1 MIACTSYD
9 YNKLFMIKL
18 FNLRHFMTNEPD
30 WMNPANDR
38 KTPYTDEELEL
49 FVDGF
54 IEGFKDEWKDLKSKF
69 GELMARRRIKDG
81 FIANDEN
88 NLLNIEPG
96 DEVH

>member
-1 MIACTSYD
+1 MVD
-9 YNKLFMIKL
+9 K
-18 FNLRHFMTNEPD
+18 PD
-30 WMNPANDR
+30 WVNPANDR

-54 IEGFKDEWKDLKSKF
+54 IDSFEDEWEDLKLKL
-69 GELMARRRIKDG
+69 GELMARQRIKNG

-88 NLLNIEPG
+88 NLLNIEPD

>member
-1 MIACTSYD
+1 MVE
-9 YNKLFMIKL
+9 LL
-18 FNLRHFMTNEPD
+18 NLRHFMTDKPD

-54 IEGFKDEWKDLKSKF
+54 IESFKDEWEDLKLKF
-69 GELMARRRIKDG
+69 GELTARRRIKDG
-81 FIANDEN
+81 FIAKDEN
-88 NLLNIEPG
+88 NLLNIEPD

>member
-1 MIACTSYD
+1 
-9 YNKLFMIKL
+9 
-18 FNLRHFMTNEPD
+18 MTDEPD
-30 WMNPANDR
+30 WVNPANDR

-54 IEGFKDEWKDLKSKF
+54 IEDYEDEREDLKLKF
-69 GELMARRRIKDG
+69 GELTARRRIKNG

-88 NLLNIEPG
+88 NLLNIEPD

>member
-1 MIACTSYD
+1 
-9 YNKLFMIKL
+9 
-18 FNLRHFMTNEPD
+18 MTDEPN
-30 WMNPANDR
+30 WVNPANDR

-54 IEGFKDEWKDLKSKF
+54 IEDFEEEWEELKLKF
-69 GELMARRRIKDG
+69 GELTARRQIKNG

-88 NLLNIEPG
+88 NLLNIESD

>member
-1 MIACTSYD
+1 MD
-9 YNKLFMIKL
+9 NQ
-18 FNLRHFMTNEPD
+18 PD
-30 WMNPANDR
+30 WMNPVNDR

-54 IEGFKDEWKDLKSKF
+54 IEGFEYVWEDLKLKLGKSK
-69 GELMARRRIKDG
+69 ARQQIKNG

-88 NLLNIEPG
+88 NLLNIEPD

>member
-1 MIACTSYD
+1 
-9 YNKLFMIKL
+9 
-18 FNLRHFMTNEPD
+18 MTDRPD

-54 IEGFKDEWKDLKSKF
+54 IESFEGEWEDLKLKF
-69 GELMARRRIKDG
+69 GELTARRRIKNG

-88 NLLNIEPG
+88 NLLNIEPD

>member
-1 MIACTSYD
+1 
-9 YNKLFMIKL
+9 
-18 FNLRHFMTNEPD
+18 MTDEPD
-30 WMNPANDR
+30 WVNPANGR

-54 IEGFKDEWKDLKSKF
+54 IEGFKDEWEDVKLKF
-69 GELMARRRIKDG
+69 GELAARRQIKNG